1 MYLGAF
7 YGLKLSFELKIDD
20 IMQKSNRLGFRKM
33 PFKSWLSLCIIKI
46 IARKD
51 KRFWSENDKIGNH
64 YGSKTGNF
72 LHLKLNSSKSLRN
85 WCECALVLVRICVF
99 KICSQ
104 GKNSKLGKIIQK
116 GKIVMFAAGLT
127 LGCNNSVIIHPIK
140 MTTLEVVVLVTDS
153 NCKR

>member
-46 IARKD
+46 LARKD

-64 YGSKTGNF
+64 YGSKTRNF
-72 LHLKLNSSKSLRN
+72 LRLKSSKSLHN
-85 WCECALVLVRICVF
+85 WCECALVIVRICVF

-104 GKNSKLGKIIQK
+104 GKNSKLGKIIKK
-116 GKIVMFAAGLT
+116 GKIVIFAAGPT
-127 LGCNNSVIIHPIK
+127 LGCNSSHVIIHSIK
-140 MTTLEVVVLVTDS
+140 MTTLEVVVLVTDN

>member
-51 KRFWSENDKIGNH
+51 KRFWGENDKIGNH
-64 YGSKTGNF
+64 YVSRTRNF
-72 LHLKLNSSKSLRN
+72 LHLKSSKSLHN
-85 WCECALVLVRICVF
+85 WCKCALVIVRICVF

-104 GKNSKLGKIIQK
+104 GKNSKLGKFTKNRKNRHICGWGQVWAAII
-116 GKIVMFAAGLT
+116 L
-127 LGCNNSVIIHPIK
+127 
-140 MTTLEVVVLVTDS
+140 
-153 NCKR
+153 